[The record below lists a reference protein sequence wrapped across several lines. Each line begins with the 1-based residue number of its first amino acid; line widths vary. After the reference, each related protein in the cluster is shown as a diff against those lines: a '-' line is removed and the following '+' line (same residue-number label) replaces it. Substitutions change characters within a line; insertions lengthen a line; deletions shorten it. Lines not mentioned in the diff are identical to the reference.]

1 MKAVIILLNYEECGP
16 ISIVEMLYTTNLVL
30 LVGLVEFG
38 DFSPKKATIWNMTQN
53 SVLCSSWPFTS
64 KIHIAKIN
72 KKRMIICERNMMHI
86 YATGE
91 MKVIHS
97 IDINNVTLGKLVLS
111 NNSDSNN
118 FVCFSSSQDEGL
130 VKVFDILSLNWKV
143 SIKAHKSP
151 ILRMSLN
158 NDGTLLATCSCKV
171 TFTF

>member
-1 MKAVIILLNYEECGP
+1 
-16 ISIVEMLYTTNLVL
+16 MLYTTNLVL

-38 DFSPKKATIWNMTQN
+38 DFSPKKVTIWNMTQ
-53 SVLCSSWPFTS
+53 STVLCSSWPFTS

-91 MKVIHS
+91 MKVLHS
-97 IDINNVTLGKLVLS
+97 IDINNVTLGKLVIS
-111 NNSDSNN
+111 SNSDVNN

-130 VKVFDILSLNWKV
+130 VKVFDILYLNWKT
-143 SIKAHKSP
+143 SIKAHNSP

-158 NDGTLLATCSCKV
+158 NEGNLLATCSCKV
-171 TFTF
+171 LITFIL